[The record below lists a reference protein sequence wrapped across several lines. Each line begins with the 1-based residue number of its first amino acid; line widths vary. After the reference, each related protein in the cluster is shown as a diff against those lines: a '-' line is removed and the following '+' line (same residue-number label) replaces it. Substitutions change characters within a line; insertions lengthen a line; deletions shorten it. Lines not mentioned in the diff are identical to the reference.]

1 LNTRLAQLHKLKNQI
16 FEVAIV
22 GGGINGAVSAAAL
35 AASGVKVALIDR
47 GDFAG
52 VTSQESSNMVWG
64 GIKYLQTYE
73 IPLVWDLCGSR
84 NHMLEAFPN
93 RIKAISFLAAIGP
106 TAPFGRFL
114 GALGINLYWVLGRFK
129 TKSPKVYSPQETLEI
144 ETLINS
150 NGLRGSVRYDDALL
164 IDNDARFVW
173 DFIKSAIDHSAVVT
187 NYVSMKDATQENGKW
202 VLHLRDEV
210 SDEQFDINA
219 DIVINAGGP
228 WGKDLTTKFHDQTL
242 HQLALSK
249 GIHLVVPKLTTNNR
263 VLAFFD
269 DKGRLFYVIPM
280 QDRSVIGT
288 TDTRVENP
296 SSEVTDEDRDF
307 VLEQANRCLNLVK
320 PLTKDD
326 IISERC
332 GVRPLVVKGKKDV
345 SKIEWTALSRKH
357 EIEVNKKRKIITIFG
372 GKLTDCV
379 NVGEEVVRFVKNLGV
394 KVTKIKKWYGED
406 SSEKFNQFNSEF
418 SNLSSTTES
427 DIDFIAPAIWRRH
440 GNESFEILELFK
452 DDSRNLE
459 RIFPE
464 LDLTLGECKYIVKTE
479 MVQRPEDLWRRRT
492 AVSLLR
498 SAEEISHNPL
508 IGQVNALI

>member
-1 LNTRLAQLHKLKNQI
+1 MNTRLAQLHKLKNQI

-114 GALGINLYWVLGRFK
+114 GALGIYLYWVLGRFK

-219 DIVINAGGP
+219 SIVINAGGP
-228 WGKDLTTKFHDQTL
+228 
-242 HQLALSK
+242 
-249 GIHLVVPKLTTNNR
+249 
-263 VLAFFD
+263 
-269 DKGRLFYVIPM
+269 
-280 QDRSVIGT
+280 
-288 TDTRVENP
+288 
-296 SSEVTDEDRDF
+296 
-307 VLEQANRCLNLVK
+307 
-320 PLTKDD
+320 
-326 IISERC
+326 
-332 GVRPLVVKGKKDV
+332 
-345 SKIEWTALSRKH
+345 
-357 EIEVNKKRKIITIFG
+357 
-372 GKLTDCV
+372 
-379 NVGEEVVRFVKNLGV
+379 
-394 KVTKIKKWYGED
+394 
-406 SSEKFNQFNSEF
+406 
-418 SNLSSTTES
+418 
-427 DIDFIAPAIWRRH
+427 
-440 GNESFEILELFK
+440 
-452 DDSRNLE
+452 
-459 RIFPE
+459 
-464 LDLTLGECKYIVKTE
+464 
-479 MVQRPEDLWRRRT
+479 
-492 AVSLLR
+492 
-498 SAEEISHNPL
+498 
-508 IGQVNALI
+508 